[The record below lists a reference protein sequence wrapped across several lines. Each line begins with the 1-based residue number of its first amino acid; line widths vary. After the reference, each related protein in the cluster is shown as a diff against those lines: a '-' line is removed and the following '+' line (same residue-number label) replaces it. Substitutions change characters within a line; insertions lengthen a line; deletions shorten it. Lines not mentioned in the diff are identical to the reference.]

1 LPEEVS
7 SDLLAY
13 VGCVAGAIL
22 IDDYSSGLRGAG
34 FDPVEIVDTHNDL
47 NVYGEQETEAA
58 ACSTSAANVA
68 SQSALNVMNTSCCGP
83 DTQSA
88 KSLSELLRRY
98 NITDYAASVKVYAIK
113 PSA

>member
-1 LPEEVS
+1 MS

-22 IDDYSSGLRGAG
+22 IDDYSRGLKEAG
-34 FDPVEIVDTHNDL
+34 FNPVEIVDTHSDL

-58 ACSTSAANVA
+58 ACSTTSAKAG
-68 SQSALNVMNTSCCGP
+68 QPELTVMNTGCCGP

-88 KSLSELLRRY
+88 RSLSELLRRY
-98 NITDYAASVKVYAIK
+98 NINDYASSVKVYALK
-113 PSA
+113 PSV